1 MKKRELFNFYNSYS
15 GNNPIPHPNKK
26 QKKQQQK
33 NEKKER
39 KKKQIK
45 KRQKNVLFLIYNFLI
60 FAYNVPIE
68 TTDANMSGI

>member
-1 MKKRELFNFYNSYS
+1 MDLFNFYNSYS

-33 NEKKER
+33 NETR
-39 KKKQIK
+39 KKKNKLK
-45 KRQKNVLFLIYNFLI
+45 KGKRTFCFLSYNFLI

>member
-1 MKKRELFNFYNSYS
+1 MDLFNFYNSYS

-33 NEKKER
+33 NEKKEF
-39 KKKQIK
+39 KKG
-45 KRQKNVLFLIYNFLI
+45 KRTFCFLIYNFLI

>member
-1 MKKRELFNFYNSYS
+1 MDLFDFYNSYS
-15 GNNPIPHPNKK
+15 GNNPIPQPNKK

-33 NEKKER
+33 NEKKKE
-39 KKKQIK
+39 KKNKLKIG
-45 KRQKNVLFLIYNFLI
+45 KRTFCFLIYNFLI

>member
-1 MKKRELFNFYNSYS
+1 MELYNFYNSYS
-15 GNNPIPHPNKK
+15 GNNPTPHPNKK

-33 NEKKER
+33 NEKKKE
-39 KKKQIK
+39 KKNKLK
-45 KRQKNVLFLIYNFLI
+45 KGKRTFCFLIYNFLI

>member
-1 MKKRELFNFYNSYS
+1 MDLFNFYNSYS

-33 NEKKER
+33 KRKKER
-39 KKKQIK
+39 KKNKLK
-45 KRQKNVLFLIYNFLI
+45 KGKRTFCFLFYNFLI

>member
-1 MKKRELFNFYNSYS
+1 MDLFNFYNSYS

-33 NEKKER
+33 NEKKEL
-39 KKKQIK
+39 KKG
-45 KRQKNVLFLIYNFLI
+45 KRTFCFLIYNFLI